1 MLKKLLKY
9 DWKSVSLLLLILHG
23 ILLVY
28 TLIGRLGIAFG
39 LSRSVDTLTASV
51 MDLYGIAAG
60 IYILIYVLFIFAIV
74 VATYVYLA
82 IRFQKNLFSDE
93 GYLTHTLPAS
103 PAKLLWS
110 KILVAWAWIAIDLVC
125 VVASVFLLVLFK
137 ETSGPI
143 ADLFHNTFR
152 ILTGAYGTQ
161 DQIFLIIL
169 ILSMVAQLFG
179 FYTTLAL
186 FSMCLGSLFKTH
198 KILGAIVSFFGINI
212 VFSIISTILMF
223 VVPTWSP
230 VTYETS
236 TMTGSQQNG
245 LFLCYLLLY
254 LICSIIFFL
263 GSRYILTKK
272 LNLE

>member
-39 LSRSVDTLTASV
+39 LSGAGDTMVSSVTT
-51 MDLYGIAAG
+51 MYGIAAG
-60 IYILIYVLFIFAIV
+60 LYIFVYVLFIFAIG

-93 GYLTHTLPAS
+93 GYLTHTLPVS
-103 PAKLLWS
+103 PTKLIWS
-110 KILVAWAWIAIDLVC
+110 KMLVAWAWIAIDLVC
-125 VVASVFLLVLFK
+125 VIVSVFLLVLFK

-143 ADLFHNTFR
+143 GDLFHEF
-152 ILTGAYGTQ
+152 IAIFTGDYGTQ
-161 DQIFLIIL
+161 NQIFTIIL
-169 ILSMVAQLFG
+169 ILSMLAQLFG

-212 VFSIISTILMF
+212 VFSLLSTILMF
-223 VVPTWSP
+223 VV
-230 VTYETS
+230 
-236 TMTGSQQNG
+236 
-245 LFLCYLLLY
+245 
-254 LICSIIFFL
+254 
-263 GSRYILTKK
+263 
-272 LNLE
+272 